1 MLRIEIVNIDRDQLG
16 EGPLWDNA
24 EQALY
29 WIDSYG
35 PAVLRLEVGGRRSTW
50 PLPQHVGSI
59 ALRQGGCA
67 VCSLQSGFHALD
79 FTTGAVK
86 LLAEAAPPNP
96 RTRINDGKVD
106 RQGRF
111 VAGAMD
117 YKERDP
123 LCALYR
129 LDPDTRVTQLDDG
142 IVCSNG
148 PCWSLDGATLYFA
161 DTSRRLIYAYDHD
174 TTTGGVSDRRIF
186 VDFAALSFPGHPD
199 SATVDAED
207 CLWSCEV
214 YRGRLL
220 RFRPDGTL
228 DRVVDLPIESAT
240 SVMFGGPNLD
250 IAYATTAREVRG
262 VPPKRTRPACCSRSM
277 VSGSAAFRNRASPVK
292 LFGKQKGNRLCAL
305 KSCWM

>member
-1 MLRIEIVNIDRDQLG
+1 MLRIEVVNTDRDQLG
-16 EGPLWDNA
+16 EGPLWDAA

-35 PAVLRLEVGGRRSTW
+35 PAVHRLEVGGRRSTW
-50 PLPQHVGSI
+50 PLPEHVGSI
-59 ALRQGGCA
+59 ALRQGGGA

-86 LLAEAAPPNP
+86 LLAQAAPPNP

-117 YKERDP
+117 YEERDP

-129 LDPDTRVTQLDDG
+129 LDPDARVTQLDDG

-161 DTSRRLIYAYDHD
+161 DTSRRLIYAYNYDA
-174 TTTGGVSDRRIF
+174 TTGGVSNRRIF
-186 VDFAALSFPGHPD
+186 VDFAAMGFPGYPD
-199 SATVDAED
+199 GATVDAED

-220 RFRPDGTL
+220 RFQPDGTL
-228 DRVVDLPIESAT
+228 DRVVGLPIESAT

-250 IAYATTAREVRG
+250 IAYVTSMAREVGGVPPREDEAGMLFAVHGLGVRG
-262 VPPKRTRPACCSRSM
+262 VPEPRFA
-277 VSGSAAFRNRASPVK
+277 G
-292 LFGKQKGNRLCAL
+292 
-305 KSCWM
+305 

>member
-1 MLRIEIVNIDRDQLG
+1 MLRIEVINPDRDALG
-16 EGPLWDNA
+16 EGPLWDVA

-35 PAVLRLEVGGRRSTW
+35 PAVHRLEPGGRRTTW
-50 PLPQHVGSI
+50 PLPEHVGSI
-59 ALRQGGCA
+59 ALRRGGGA
-67 VCSLQSGFHALD
+67 VCSLRSGFHALD
-79 FTTGAVK
+79 FETGVVT
-86 LLAEAAPPNP
+86 LLAPAAPPNP

-117 YKERDP
+117 YEERDP

-129 LDPDTRVTQLDDG
+129 LDPDARVTTLDEG

-148 PCWSLDGATLYFA
+148 PCWNLGGTTLYFA
-161 DTSRRLIYAYDHD
+161 DTSKRLIYAYDYD
-174 TTTGGVSDRRIF
+174 VSTGDIANRRIF
-186 VDFAALSFPGHPD
+186 VDFAAMGFPGYPD
-199 SATVDAED
+199 GATVDADD

-228 DRVVDLPIESAT
+228 DRVVGLPVESAT

-250 IAYATTAREVRG
+250 VAYVTSMARAVRG
-262 VPPKRTRPACCSRSM
+262 V
-277 VSGSAAFRNRASPVK
+277 SPRENEAGM
-292 LFGKQKGNRLCAL
+292 LFAIRGLGIRGVAEPRFAG
-305 KSCWM
+305 

>member
-1 MLRIEIVNIDRDQLG
+1 MLRIEVINDDRDRLG
-16 EGPLWDNA
+16 EGPLWDVA

-35 PAVLRLEVGGRRSTW
+35 PAVHRLEPGGGRRTW
-50 PLPQHVGSI
+50 ALPEHVGSI
-59 ALRQGGCA
+59 ALRRRGGA
-67 VCSLQSGFHALD
+67 LCSLRSGFHALD
-79 FTTGAVK
+79 FATGDVT
-86 LLAEAAPPNP
+86 LLAEAASPDP

-117 YKERDP
+117 DEERDP
-123 LCALYR
+123 ICALYR
-129 LDPDTRVTQLDDG
+129 LDPDARVTELDCG

-161 DTSRRLIYAYDHD
+161 DTSKRLIYAYDYD
-174 TTTGGVSDRRIF
+174 VVTGGVANRRIF
-186 VDFAALSFPGHPD
+186 VDFAALGFPGYPD
-199 SATVDAED
+199 GATVDAED

-228 DRVVDLPIESAT
+228 DRVVGLPVESAT

-250 IAYATTAREVRG
+250 IAYVTSMAREVRG
-262 VPPKRTRPACCSRSM
+262 VPPRETEAGM
-277 VSGSAAFRNRASPVK
+277 
-292 LFGKQKGNRLCAL
+292 LFAVHGLGVRGVPEPRFAG
-305 KSCWM
+305 